1 MAIGGFARD
10 SAPAPMSEI
19 NTTPLVDVM
28 LVLLVVM
35 MVTAPLLSQVIKVD
49 LPHAASTPAEQRP
62 DVVRL
67 TLNAE
72 GQTFWNGQTLDANA
86 LPSQLQQ
93 AAAHSPQPELH
104 LSADRHT
111 DYEHVARVL
120 GAARQ
125 AGLTRLRFATASGDP
140 DHANAPQ

>member
-10 SAPAPMSEI
+10 SAQTPMSEI

-49 LPHAASTPAEQRP
+49 LPRAASTPAEQRP
-62 DVVRL
+62 EIVRL
-67 TLNAE
+67 TLDAE
-72 GQTFWNGQTLDANA
+72 GHAYWNDQA
-86 LPSQLQQ
+86 LTPETMPARLQQ
-93 AAAHSPQPELH
+93 AAARAPQPELR

-125 AGLTRLRFATASGDP
+125 AGLTRLRFATVSGDL
-140 DHANAPQ
+140 DHANTPQ